1 MSLKSIFKKLS
12 STTSDNDV
20 ITRIYPCTE
29 GNIIK
34 LSDVNDEV
42 FSTGMMGKGFAIV
55 PNDGKIIAP
64 VDATVEMLFPTKHA
78 IGLKTKSG
86 AEILIHIGINTVEL
100 EGNGF
105 NCHAKIGD
113 KVKKGELLETID
125 LEYINTQNYDSTIV
139 VIVTNT
145 NQFKSIDWVEN
156 TLIIE
161 K

>member
-105 NCHAKIGD
+105 NCDAKIGD

-125 LEYINTQNYDSTIV
+125 LEYINTQNYDSTIM

>member
-64 VDATVEMLFPTKHA
+64 VDATVEMLFQTKHA

-125 LEYINTQNYDSTIV
+125 LEYINTQNYDSTIM

>member
-125 LEYINTQNYDSTIV
+125 LEYINTQNYDSTIM

>member
-125 LEYINTQNYDSTIV
+125 LEYINTQNYDSTIM

-156 TLIIE
+156 ALIIE